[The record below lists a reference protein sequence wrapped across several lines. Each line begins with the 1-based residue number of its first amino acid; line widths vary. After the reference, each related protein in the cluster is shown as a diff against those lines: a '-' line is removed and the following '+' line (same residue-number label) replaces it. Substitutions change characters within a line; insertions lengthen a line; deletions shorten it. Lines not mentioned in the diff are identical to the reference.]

1 MTHPKDIK
9 ISAPEQ
15 FGLDLFWMLLPNS
28 MRLGGV
34 ANNNISCRSPWRFI
48 EWLLNTF

>member
-15 FGLDLFWMLLPNS
+15 F
-28 MRLGGV
+28 
-34 ANNNISCRSPWRFI
+34 A
-48 EWLLNTF
+48 LLNDPDFLGNYVA